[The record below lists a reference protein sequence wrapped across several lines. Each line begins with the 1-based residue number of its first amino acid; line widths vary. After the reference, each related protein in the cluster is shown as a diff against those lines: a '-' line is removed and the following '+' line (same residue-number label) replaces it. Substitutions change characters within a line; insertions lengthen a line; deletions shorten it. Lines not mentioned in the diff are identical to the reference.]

1 MIRYPCDQC
10 DYAATRYDDL
20 KRRKK
25 THHSTPLVIK
35 ERNDMVL
42 IEKLDMSKYEIAQVQ
57 SKIIEPMFIEKSNL
71 SEVDTEIK
79 NEAEIDEK
87 YNKSDT
93 ENTIVQQRKKSRVF
107 KSHKFY
113 LFAKYC

>member
-1 MIRYPCDQC
+1 
-10 DYAATRYDDL
+10 
-20 KRRKK
+20 
-25 THHSTPLVIK
+25 
-35 ERNDMVL
+35 
-42 IEKLDMSKYEIAQVQ
+42 
-57 SKIIEPMFIEKSNL
+57 MFIEKSNL
-71 SEVDTEIK
+71 SEADTEIK